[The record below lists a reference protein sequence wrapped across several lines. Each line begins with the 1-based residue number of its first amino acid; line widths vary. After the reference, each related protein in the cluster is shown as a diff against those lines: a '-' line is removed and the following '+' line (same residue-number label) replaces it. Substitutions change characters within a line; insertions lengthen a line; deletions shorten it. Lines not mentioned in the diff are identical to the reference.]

1 MSGCVARV
9 DFLGTGNAYC
19 PSGRMHALA
28 ILDEKILIDAPP
40 TLLAQLRR
48 SNISTGQ
55 VEHILF
61 THWHGD
67 HAFGFPFLILDR
79 KYITDT
85 SADKIL
91 AVHHRPGGREYLT
104 SLSKLGFPGSLE
116 DFLESRIFWNDEES
130 GILEGTEW
138 SYERFPVRHTP
149 ETDPHGYEFVHRVG
163 LGCSI
168 VEIRGPV
175 QKLRVEPKV
184 RM

>member
-1 MSGCVARV
+1 MVPVSGCVARV
-9 DFLGTGNAYC
+9 DFLGTGNAFC

-40 TLLAQLRR
+40 TLLAQMRR

-55 VEHILF
+55 VEHMLF

-85 SADKIL
+85 SANKISGITSQTWWQGIP
-91 AVHHRPGGREYLT
+91 H

-116 DFLESRIFWNDEES
+116 DFLESRIFGMTKSQEYWK
-130 GILEGTEW
+130 GTEW

-149 ETDPHGYEFVHRVG
+149 ETDPHGYELVHRSG
-163 LGCSI
+163 FRLLI
-168 VEIRGPV
+168 VEIRG
-175 QKLRVEPKV
+175 LFRD
-184 RM
+184 R

>member
-1 MSGCVARV
+1 
-9 DFLGTGNAYC
+9 
-19 PSGRMHALA
+19 MHALA

-40 TLLAQLRR
+40 TLLAQMRR

-91 AVHHRPGGREYLT
+91 ALHHRPGGREYLHE
-104 SLSKLGFPGSLE
+104 SQQVGISRKSGGF
-116 DFLESRIFWNDEES
+116 SRI
-130 GILEGTEW
+130 
-138 SYERFPVRHTP
+138 
-149 ETDPHGYEFVHRVG
+149 
-163 LGCSI
+163 
-168 VEIRGPV
+168 
-175 QKLRVEPKV
+175 
-184 RM
+184 